1 MFDYSLNFP
10 SLNDIDTE
18 NIRRMAASGK
28 PQHIVCLEALDIA
41 NEYDALLNDAMP
53 LHDRMENES
62 QLVVEVMEETGSVDE
77 AEEALAIITSEQREY
92 DGILGRAD
100 KITKR
105 VDTVENTLTE
115 MIESAFSTSEKDD
128 LSGVLHELDWIRE
141 EVERFHE
148 NAAAIDNWLD
158 Q

>member
-41 NEYDALLNDAMP
+41 NEYDALINDAMP

-62 QLVVEVMEETGSVDE
+62 QLVVEVMDETGSVDE

>member
-41 NEYDALLNDAMP
+41 NEYDALINDAMP

-141 EVERFHE
+141 EVERFRE

>member
-41 NEYDALLNDAMP
+41 NEYDALINDAMP

-141 EVERFHE
+141 EAERFRE

>member
-1 MFDYSLNFP
+1 MFDHSLNFP

-41 NEYDALLNDAMP
+41 NEYDALINDAMP

-62 QLVVEVMEETGSVDE
+62 QLVVEVMDETGSVDE

-105 VDTVENTLTE
+105 VDAMENTLTE

-141 EVERFHE
+141 EAERFRE

>member
-18 NIRRMAASGK
+18 NIRRMAASGR

-41 NEYDALLNDAMP
+41 NEYDALINDAMP

-77 AEEALAIITSEQREY
+77 VEEALAIITSEQREY

>member
-28 PQHIVCLEALDIA
+28 PQHAVYPEALEIA
-41 NEYDALLNDAMP
+41 NEYDALINDA
-53 LHDRMENES
+53 HHIHARIENES
-62 QLVVEVMEETGSVDE
+62 QLVVEVKEETGSVDE

-105 VDTVENTLTE
+105 VDTLENTLTE
-115 MIESAFSTSEKDD
+115 MIESAPSTSEKDD

>member
-1 MFDYSLNFP
+1 MFDHSLHFP

-28 PQHIVCLEALDIA
+28 PQHTVYPEALEIA

-53 LHDRMENES
+53 LHERMEDDS
-62 QLVVEVMEETGSVDE
+62 QRVVEVMEETGNVDE
-77 AEEALAIITSEQREY
+77 AEDALGNITRAQREY
-92 DGILGRAD
+92 DGIQGRAD

-105 VDTVENTLTE
+105 VDTMENTLTE
-115 MIESAFSTSEKDD
+115 MIESAPSTSEKDD

-148 NAAAIDNWLD
+148 NAATIDNWLD

>member
-41 NEYDALLNDAMP
+41 NEYDALINDAMP

-105 VDTVENTLTE
+105 VDAMENTLTE

-141 EVERFHE
+141 EVERFRE

>member
-41 NEYDALLNDAMP
+41 NEYDALINDAMP

-141 EVERFHE
+141 EAERFRE
-148 NAAAIDNWLD
+148 NADAIDNWLD

>member
-1 MFDYSLNFP
+1 MFDHSLNFP

-41 NEYDALLNDAMP
+41 NEYDALINDAMP

>member
-1 MFDYSLNFP
+1 MFYYSLHFP

-28 PQHIVCLEALDIA
+28 PQHTVYTEALDIA
-41 NEYDALLNDAMP
+41 NEYDTLLNDAMP

-105 VDTVENTLTE
+105 VDTMENTLTE
-115 MIESAFSTSEKDD
+115 MIESTPSTSEKDD

-141 EVERFHE
+141 EAERFHE
-148 NAAAIDNWLD
+148 NAATIDNWLD

>member
-1 MFDYSLNFP
+1 MFDYSLHFP

-28 PQHIVCLEALDIA
+28 PQHTVYTEALDIA
-41 NEYDALLNDAMP
+41 NEYDALLNDAKP
-53 LHDRMENES
+53 LHDRMEDDS
-62 QLVVEVMEETGSVDE
+62 QRVVEVMEETGSVDE
-77 AEEALAIITSEQREY
+77 AEEALDNITRAQREY
-92 DGILGRAD
+92 DGIQGRAD
-100 KITKR
+100 KITER

-115 MIESAFSTSEKDD
+115 MIESTSSTSEKDD

-148 NAAAIDNWLD
+148 NAATIDNWLD

>member
-1 MFDYSLNFP
+1 MFDHSLHFP

-41 NEYDALLNDAMP
+41 NEYDALINDAMP

-62 QLVVEVMEETGSVDE
+62 QLVVEVMDETGSVDE

-105 VDTVENTLTE
+105 VDAMENTLTE

-128 LSGVLHELDWIRE
+128 LSGVLHELNWIRE

>member
-1 MFDYSLNFP
+1 MFDHSLHFP

-41 NEYDALLNDAMP
+41 NEYDALINDAMP

-141 EVERFHE
+141 EAERFRE

>member
-1 MFDYSLNFP
+1 MFDYSLHFP
-10 SLNDIDTE
+10 SLNDIDAE

-28 PQHIVCLEALDIA
+28 PQHAVYTEALDIA

-53 LHDRMENES
+53 LHDRMEEDS
-62 QLVVEVMEETGSVDE
+62 QRVVEVMEETGSVDE
-77 AEEALAIITSEQREY
+77 AEDALGNITRAQREY
-92 DGILGRAD
+92 DGIQGRAD

-105 VDTVENTLTE
+105 VDAMENTLTE

-148 NAAAIDNWLD
+148 NAVAIDNWLD

>member
-1 MFDYSLNFP
+1 MFDHSLNFP

-41 NEYDALLNDAMP
+41 NEYDALINDAMP

-105 VDTVENTLTE
+105 VDAMENTLTE

-141 EVERFHE
+141 EAERFRE

>member
-1 MFDYSLNFP
+1 MFDHSLHFP

-28 PQHIVCLEALDIA
+28 PQHTVCLEALDIA
-41 NEYDALLNDAMP
+41 NEYDALINDAMP

-105 VDTVENTLTE
+105 VDTMENTLTE

-141 EVERFHE
+141 EAERFRE

>member
-41 NEYDALLNDAMP
+41 NEYDALINDAMP

>member
-1 MFDYSLNFP
+1 MFEYSLNFP

-41 NEYDALLNDAMP
+41 NEYDALINDAMP

-105 VDTVENTLTE
+105 VDAMENTLTE

-141 EVERFHE
+141 EAERFRE

>member
-1 MFDYSLNFP
+1 MFDHSLNFP

-28 PQHIVCLEALDIA
+28 PQHIVCLEALEIA
-41 NEYDALLNDAMP
+41 NEYDALINDAMP

-105 VDTVENTLTE
+105 VDAMENTLTE

-148 NAAAIDNWLD
+148 NAATIDNWLD

>member
-1 MFDYSLNFP
+1 MFDYSLHFP

-28 PQHIVCLEALDIA
+28 PQHTVYTEALEIA

-105 VDTVENTLTE
+105 VDAMENTLTE

-148 NAAAIDNWLD
+148 NAATIDNWLD

>member
-28 PQHIVCLEALDIA
+28 TQHAVYPEALDIA
-41 NEYDALLNDAMP
+41 NEYDALINDAMP

-62 QLVVEVMEETGSVDE
+62 QLVVEVKEETGSVDE

-105 VDTVENTLTE
+105 VDAMENTLTE

>member
-41 NEYDALLNDAMP
+41 NEYDTLINDAMP

-141 EVERFHE
+141 EVERFRE

>member
-1 MFDYSLNFP
+1 MFEYSLNFP

-41 NEYDALLNDAMP
+41 NEYDALINDAMP

-62 QLVVEVMEETGSVDE
+62 QFVVEVKEETGSVDE

-105 VDTVENTLTE
+105 VDAMENTLTE

>member
-1 MFDYSLNFP
+1 L
-10 SLNDIDTE
+10 I
-18 NIRRMAASGK
+18 
-28 PQHIVCLEALDIA
+28 
-41 NEYDALLNDAMP
+41 NDAMP
-53 LHDRMENES
+53 LHERIENES

-77 AEEALAIITSEQREY
+77 AEDALDNITRAQREY
-92 DGILGRAD
+92 DGIQGRAD

-105 VDTVENTLTE
+105 VDTMENTLTE
-115 MIESAFSTSEKDD
+115 MIESASSTSEKDD
-128 LSGVLHELDWIRE
+128 LSGALHELDWIRE

>member
-41 NEYDALLNDAMP
+41 NEYDALINDAMP

-62 QLVVEVMEETGSVDE
+62 QLVVEVMDETGSVDE

-105 VDTVENTLTE
+105 VDAMENTLTE

>member
-1 MFDYSLNFP
+1 MFDYSLHFP

-28 PQHIVCLEALDIA
+28 TQHTVYTEALEIA
-41 NEYDALLNDAMP
+41 NEHDALLNDAMP
-53 LHDRMENES
+53 LHDRMEEDS
-62 QLVVEVMEETGSVDE
+62 QRVVEVMEETGSVDE
-77 AEEALAIITSEQREY
+77 AEDALGNITRAQREY

-105 VDTVENTLTE
+105 VDTMENTLTE
-115 MIESAFSTSEKDD
+115 MIESAPSTSEKDD

>member
-1 MFDYSLNFP
+1 MFEYSLNFP

-41 NEYDALLNDAMP
+41 NEYDALINDAMP

-62 QLVVEVMEETGSVDE
+62 QLVVEVMDETGSVDE

-141 EVERFHE
+141 EVERFRE